1 MLLTKAFIT
10 KLPDEGSNIY
20 QVRVPLMEDNTQR
33 EAIYNATCC
42 ASPGTFNA
50 YQVGDCVYV
59 DFEDEEITTA
69 VIMGKLVKSENEEE
83 NNVYTSIN
91 DLNVTGR
98 TVLPEDTTIGGYT
111 ISNLVSMINTASNS
125 ANSVTNSGG
134 GFSYKT
140 VREW

>member
-140 VREW
+140 VRE

>member
-10 KLPDEGSNIY
+10 KLPDEGFNIY

-140 VREW
+140 VRE

>member
-10 KLPDEGSNIY
+10 KLPDKGSNIY
-20 QVRVPLMEDNTQR
+20 QVRVPLMEDNTQG

-50 YQVGDCVYV
+50 YQVGDCVYI

-111 ISNLVSMINTASNS
+111 ISNLVSMINTVSNS

>member
-1 MLLTKAFIT
+1 MLLTKAFIS

-20 QVRVPLMEDNTQR
+20 QVRVPLMEDNTQG
-33 EAIYNATCC
+33 EAIYDATCC

-69 VIMGKLVKSENEEE
+69 VIMGKLVTEEIEEE

-111 ISNLVSMINTASNS
+111 ISDLVSMINTASNS

-140 VREW
+140 MREW